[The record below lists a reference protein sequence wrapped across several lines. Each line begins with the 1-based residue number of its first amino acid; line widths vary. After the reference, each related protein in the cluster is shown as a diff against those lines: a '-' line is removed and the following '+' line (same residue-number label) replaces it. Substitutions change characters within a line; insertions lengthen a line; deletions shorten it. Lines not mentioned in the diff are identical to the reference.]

1 MSASVVY
8 SLPTLSKPWVSSW
21 ARTIP
26 IPPKLTTLR
35 KWSYSQC
42 GTYYNYNDSSMIS
55 IRPQIQSQ
63 IGTGTKWGSSLAH
76 LLKKIIFD
84 KRFILLTKLYTE
96 YILLIKAVWPCGNMV
111 QIVSFLWFVLLPW
124 RGVLKQSLSCSIVLC
139 QREKKEIFWFLTLEL
154 SVRGKMVA
162 EVFLLGYLK

>member
-1 MSASVVY
+1 MSSSVVY

-42 GTYYNYNDSSMIS
+42 GTYCNYNDSSKIS

-63 IGTGTKWGSSLAH
+63 IETGTRWGSSLAH

-84 KRFILLTKLYTE
+84 KRFILLTKLYK
-96 YILLIKAVWPCGNMV
+96 YSLLIKAVWTCGNMV
-111 QIVSFLWFVLLPW
+111 HIVSFLCFVLLPW
-124 RGVLKQSLSCSIVLC
+124 SGVLKQSLSCSIALC
-139 QREKKEIFWFLTLEL
+139 QGEKKEIFWFLTLEL